1 MGLEGRVAL
10 VTGAN
15 RGIGRAI
22 ACALAREGAAVGV
35 HYHAATTMAEEV
47 VAEIVAAKGRALAV
61 KGDVRNR
68 GEVATMVAEI
78 TDAFGPVDILVN
90 NARQLAGKKK
100 FLDLD
105 WADYEP
111 QIDIILKGA
120 FHCCQAV
127 LPSMIDRG
135 QGGRIINMLS
145 TVTETANWR
154 WHAYGA
160 AKGALAQFT
169 RHLAAEMGPHNIT
182 VNMVSPG
189 YTPTQRAATH
199 TDEFLRDYLAHTP
212 LGRFG
217 STDEVA
223 DAVVFLA
230 SDQAS
235 YITGAN
241 LPVSGGKI
249 MI

>member
-1 MGLEGRVAL
+1 MRLEGRVAL

-15 RGIGRAI
+15 RGIGREI
-22 ACALAREGAAVGV
+22 AHALAREGAAVGV
-35 HYHAATTMAEEV
+35 HYHAAIDMAEQV
-47 VAEIVAAKGRALAV
+47 VAEIAAAEGRALAV
-61 KGDVRNR
+61 QGDVRNR
-68 GEVATMVAEI
+68 GEVATIAAKLS
-78 TDAFGPVDILVN
+78 DAFGPVDILVN
-90 NARQLAGKKK
+90 NARQLGEKKK
-100 FLDLD
+100 FLSLD
-105 WADYEP
+105 WGDYEP
-111 QIDIILKGA
+111 QIDVILKGA

-127 LPSMIDRG
+127 LPWMIKRG
-135 QGGRIINMLS
+135 KGRIINMLS
-145 TVTETANWR
+145 TVTEEPNWR

-189 YTPTQRAATH
+189 FIRTERETAHPDQYLQ
-199 TDEFLRDYLAHTP
+199 DYAGRTP

-217 STDEVA
+217 RAEEVA
-223 DAVVFLA
+223 DAVLFLA

-235 YITGAN
+235 FITGAN
-241 LPVSGGKI
+241 LPVCGGKV